1 MSQMQKGSNIQES
14 VKNENYINILKKEN
28 IELDNKLKK
37 VNLLVSQLKTKISEN
52 EKEKNLIL
60 TVSNKKELDLKNVKE
75 QLEQTK
81 SKVDELKNK
90 NKEQLLSLSNQNNI
104 LKNKSESDIQKIAE
118 LQQKITNLELKLKSS
133 SSNLTNRKFPPLLN
147 THNYSLILEG
157 SAKKN
162 DTTSIADILKM
173 KFENKNDNLFLTG
186 RNELI
191 EMKENN
197 QKLSEQLNLL
207 QNELTKHQKD
217 KNNMNLELEQYNI
230 EKEKLIEDINKK
242 NEILNNKMSQENQL
256 NNNLMKQLMENKKI
270 KNNLD
275 NIMIKCKNLEKDK
288 TELEN
293 VILEQ
298 ENKVNELS
306 LSIKNII
313 EMLNIK
319 NSEINNNKLYIK
331 NLEDIIR
338 DLNKEFHNMRIKKKK
353 DSSKEIEKLK
363 YQLAKLQKENQKLM
377 EYTSNSNNNN
387 KNIKDIQK
395 IYEFIPT
402 QKNHILSRNIRK
414 KEKNDYSRY
423 GSKRIKLKSRLNSN
437 HINTRIIS
445 SAIDI
450 SGFRSINKR
459 RNQDNLIRINLNKR
473 NNFKKIYEQNNEL
486 SPIKRNL
493 YGNYNRS
500 KNLNIINLNNIRIKN
515 LGNLKYNKSVL
526 NVHTLKNKLDSI
538 SSNYEIKQLD
548 KELNKKIE
556 EASLKRIK
564 IKNMNSLNFQ
574 ENVSDYKISNN
585 ENTNQNYTNQTKSSS
600 SNLVKLKN
608 NNEFSINE
616 KAEKEKIEEFKNLLQ
631 QIVSNIESQ

>member
-37 VNLLVSQLKTKISEN
+37 VNLLVSQLKSKISEN

-75 QLEQTK
+75 QLELTK

-90 NKEQLLSLSNQNNI
+90 SKEQLLSLSNQNDI
-104 LKNKSESDIQKIAE
+104 LKNKSESDIQIIAE

-133 SSNLTNRKFPPLLN
+133 SSNLNNRKFPPLLN
-147 THNYSLILEG
+147 THNYSLVLQG
-157 SAKKN
+157 GGQKN

-197 QKLSEQLNLL
+197 KKLSEQLNLL

-230 EKEKLIEDINKK
+230 EKEKLIDDINKK

-256 NNNLMKQLMENKKI
+256 NNNLIKQLMENKKI

-288 TELEN
+288 KELEN

-363 YQLAKLQKENQKLM
+363 YQLAKLQRENQKLM
-377 EYTSNSNNNN
+377 EYNNSNNNN
-387 KNIKDIQK
+387 KSNSDIQK
-395 IYEFIPT
+395 IYEFIPS
-402 QKNHILSRNIRK
+402 QKNHILSRNINK
-414 KEKNDYSRY
+414 KNNNDYSKY
-423 GSKRIKLKSRLNSN
+423 GLKRTKLKSRLNSN
-437 HINTRIIS
+437 QTNSRIIS

-450 SGFRSINKR
+450 SGFRSVYKR
-459 RNQDNLIRINLNKR
+459 KNQDNIIRINLNKR
-473 NNFKKIYEQNNEL
+473 NNFRKLYEQNYEL
-486 SPIKRNL
+486 SPIKNNV
-493 YGNYNRS
+493 YGNFNRS
-500 KNLNIINLNNIRIKN
+500 KNLNIINLNNIKIKN

-526 NVHTLKNKLDSI
+526 NIHNLKNKIDSI
-538 SSNYEIKQLD
+538 ANNHEIKRLD

-556 EASLKRIK
+556 RATLKRIK
-564 IKNMNSLNFQ
+564 IKNINSLNFKD
-574 ENVSDYKISNN
+574 NVSDYKISNN
-585 ENTNQNYTNQTKSSS
+585 ENTTQNYTNQTKSSS
-600 SNLVKLKN
+600 SNLIKLKN
-608 NNEFSINE
+608 NNDFSINE